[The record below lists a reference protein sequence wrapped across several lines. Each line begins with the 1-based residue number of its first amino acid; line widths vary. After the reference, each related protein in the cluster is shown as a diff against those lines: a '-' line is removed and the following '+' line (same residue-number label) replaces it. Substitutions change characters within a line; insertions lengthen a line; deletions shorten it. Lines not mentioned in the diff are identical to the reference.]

1 MSTERAP
8 RHGWVEWLESRMRLT
23 ELFSFFTHFG
33 LVYTPIDTTRPM
45 REVIRL
51 LGSQRIPRYDRWPH
65 VLGPLMA
72 VLFGLEVFTGLLLSY
87 YYQPSSGDA
96 FASART
102 IVRDL
107 PFGWFLHQMHTWGSY
122 ALVAV
127 VALRLL
133 RLFWDGLWRAPRE
146 VLWCSAVAATWLALQ
161 ADFTGRL
168 LVWDTHSYWSVV
180 RGLEVVFAL
189 PVAGPMLSFLLGGR
203 VITDHLLIRFYI
215 LHIVV
220 LPLLFA
226 ATMYATFATLR
237 RVGLSAPEGRT
248 VPTTTHREYLFSLV
262 RFNLVLF
269 AGLVTLAVLAPL
281 PFFGIA
287 DPYTTPAN
295 VRPPWYMLS
304 PWLISEKLPVP
315 VWLTGSVL
323 LAIAIAVL
331 LMPLWARGKGIAE
344 ERRIRL
350 AGTLLLA
357 VWVALT
363 VAGALV
369 GRK

>member
-1 MSTERAP
+1 MSEGSAP
-8 RHGWVEWLESRMRLT
+8 RAGWVEWLESRMRLT

-33 LVYTPIDTTRPM
+33 LVYTPVDSSRPV
-45 REVIRL
+45 REVIRR
-51 LGSQRIPRYDRWPH
+51 LGSERIPRYDRWPH
-65 VLGPLMA
+65 VLGPVMA

-96 FASART
+96 FDSART

-107 PFGWFLHQMHTWGSY
+107 PFGWFIHQMHAWGSY

-189 PVAGPMLSFLLGGR
+189 PIAGPVLSFLLGGR
-203 VITDHLLIRFYI
+203 VITDHVLIRFYI
-215 LHIVV
+215 LHVVV
-220 LPLLFA
+220 LPVAFA

-248 VPTTTHREYLFSLV
+248 VPTTTYRDYLFSLV
-262 RFNLVLF
+262 RLVLLMF
-269 AGLVTLAVLAPL
+269 AGLVTLAVMWPL
-281 PFFGIA
+281 RFLGVA
-287 DPYTTPAN
+287 DPYTTPAG
-295 VRPPWYMLS
+295 VRPPWYMLA
-304 PWLISEKLPVP
+304 PWLVSEKLPVP
-315 VWLTGSVL
+315 VWITGLAL
-323 LAIAIAVL
+323 LAIAMGVL
-331 LMPLWARGKGIAE
+331 LLPLWARGRDEAG

-350 AGTLLLA
+350 AGTLVFALWA
-357 VWVALT
+357 ALT
-363 VAGALV
+363 VVGTLV
-369 GRK
+369 ERK